1 MTEEGIER
9 VAGGVRDAQAMGGDG
24 ELGAIAERDSR
35 GEREQIDAQA
45 GRKDSAAEEYFAQ
58 RVRGS
63 RVDNSPLRIAA
74 FRAFGRPSPPLPN
87 RVNSESIDANF
98 SQGGSGLLCVESA
111 ANRTCEIGGAK
122 GLVENFDIGFQLGIY
137 QD

>member
-24 ELGAIAERDSR
+24 ELGAVAERDRR
-35 GEREQIDAQA
+35 GEGEQIDAQA

-58 RVRGS
+58 RVRGL
-63 RVDNSPLRIAA
+63 RVDNWPLRIAA
-74 FRAFGRPSPPLPN
+74 FRAFGRHFPLPN
-87 RVNSESIDANF
+87 RVNSESIDADF
-98 SQGGSGLLCVESA
+98 SQGGGGLLCVQGA

-122 GLVENFDIGFQLGIY
+122 GLVEKFDIGFQPGIY